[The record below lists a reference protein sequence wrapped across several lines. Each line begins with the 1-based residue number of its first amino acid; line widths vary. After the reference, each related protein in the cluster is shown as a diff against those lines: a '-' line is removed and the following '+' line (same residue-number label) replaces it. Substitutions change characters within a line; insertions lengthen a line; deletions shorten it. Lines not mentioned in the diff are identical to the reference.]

1 MSSTRHNTKFRLTV
15 KLDVEW
21 DADII
26 EWLEAQPRGQRSEV
40 VRAALR
46 KAIQPEKAYVDP
58 EDFRY
63 VIAGEL
69 DRALSGLRVQS
80 SAQSKPS
87 ASDTDAEAK
96 YGDKLDRM
104 LGNLGKRS

>member
-1 MSSTRHNTKFRLTV
+1 MSSNNQNTKFRLTV

-26 EWLEAQPRGQRSEV
+26 EWIEAHPKGQRSEI
-40 VRAALR
+40 VRSALR
-46 KAIQPEKAYVDP
+46 KSMQPEVSIFNP

-63 VIAGEL
+63 IIADEL
-69 DRALSGLRVQS
+69 DKALSGLHVQS
-80 SAQSKPS
+80 LTPTGTTVSN
-87 ASDTDAEAK
+87 DDAEAK

-104 LGNLGKRS
+104 LGNLGRR